1 MGAYCA
7 MPSGKAPL
15 EKVWKALDDAHFGTA
30 QILNL
35 RESLPTAADA
45 RFRAESWLREQQV
58 RGSKE
63 VLIITGRGN
72 NSPGG
77 VSVVREAVV
86 RLLSALRR
94 RGVVSEWREH
104 TPGSFAVRPAP
115 LTALLDAPL
124 RRNGRADSVNT
135 PVSASLQGLE
145 PETIA
150 LLAQLAQRSLE
161 TLGVRETEKFVAAE
175 MQTKFNAIAAG
186 VTPGVE
192 GEARLRDAIRAALDE
207 LDS

>member
-1 MGAYCA
+1 MGTCCA
-7 MPSGKAPL
+7 MQSGKGPL
-15 EKVWKALDDAHFGTA
+15 EAVWKALDEAQFGAA

-72 NSPGG
+72 NSAGG
-77 VSVVREAVV
+77 VSVVREAIL

-94 RGVVSEWREH
+94 KGVVSEWREH
-104 TPGSFAVRPAP
+104 TPGSFAVRTAP
-115 LTALLDAPL
+115 LKALLTAPR
-124 RRNGRADSVNT
+124 RRNERADSLNIPAV
-135 PVSASLQGLE
+135 ASLQGLE

-150 LLAQLAQRSLE
+150 LLRRLAQRSLE
-161 TLGVRETEKFVAAE
+161 TLGVRDPARFVGAE
-175 MQTKFNAIAAG
+175 MEAKFNVLASG
-186 VTPGVE
+186 VTAGVE
-192 GEARLRDAIRAALDE
+192 GEARLRDAIRAALEE
-207 LDS
+207 LEG